1 MVIIINVK
9 CNGQNKTMCISDS
22 LHMQNIIDVRIAD
35 WLCATKRPQQTIS
48 LFTVATT
55 APLVVDYAAAD
66 TE

>member
-1 MVIIINVK
+1 
-9 CNGQNKTMCISDS
+9 
-22 LHMQNIIDVRIAD
+22 MQNIIDVRITD

-55 APLVVDYAAAD
+55 APLAVDYAAAD